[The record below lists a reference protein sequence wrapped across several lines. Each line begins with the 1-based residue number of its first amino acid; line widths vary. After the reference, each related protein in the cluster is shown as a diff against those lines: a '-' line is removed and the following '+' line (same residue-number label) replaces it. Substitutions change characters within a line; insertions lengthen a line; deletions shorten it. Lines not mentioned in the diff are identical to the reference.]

1 MKYMYEIRPVKP
13 IVTLEGRSL
22 RRPSTMLLELEEVY
36 HYSKLAAVWRKYPD
50 TTTLVKVGGL
60 NTAAAHCATY
70 AEYLENMKKISQG
83 ETITVQDEPKAE
95 EVAPEVPVVEEQAE
109 EEIIPTP
116 EDISEDVTV
125 ATGEQVTEVEESV
138 EEVTPEV
145 VEEAPV
151 DPAVEEVA
159 PKVVEEVAEESVE
172 PTAEEVKELTDEEK
186 ELAEIQAL
194 IDAEDKKEEA
204 SVEVQ
209 GEVEEISSE
218 KEEVAQVVEKPIA
231 DIKPPKKEHGFTQS
245 KNIITPNKK

>member
-50 TTTLVKVGGL
+50 TTILVKVGGL
-60 NTAAAHCATY
+60 NTVAAHCETY

-83 ETITVQDEPKAE
+83 ETVTVQDKPKV
-95 EVAPEVPVVEEQAE
+95 EVTPEVPVEDQAE
-109 EEIIPTP
+109 EEVIPTP

-125 ATGEQVTEVEESV
+125 AAGEQVAEAEEFAEPTV

-145 VEEAPV
+145 PVEEQVEEAPAE
-151 DPAVEEVA
+151 PAVEEA
-159 PKVVEEVAEESVE
+159 
-172 PTAEEVKELTDEEK
+172 KEATDEEK

-204 SVEVQ
+204 PVEVQ
-209 GEVEEISSE
+209 GEVEEIASE
-218 KEEVAQVVEKPIA
+218 KEEAAQVIEKPIA
-231 DIKPPKKEHGFTQS
+231 DNKPSKKEHGFTQS